1 MKEGM
6 KLHISRIDYVTIR
19 SELKYLIGARNGDFE
34 ERVLCGNP
42 LQRSGSGSEPD
53 PEPNR
58 AFGPVANTNSAVG
71 SVLS

>member
-1 MKEGM
+1 M
-6 KLHISRIDYVTIR
+6 LT
-19 SELKYLIGARNGDFE
+19 FE

-58 AFGPVANTNSAVG
+58 AFRPVANTTEATQIAQSTTIV
-71 SVLS
+71 VITVPKLLTRII

>member
-1 MKEGM
+1 M
-6 KLHISRIDYVTIR
+6 LT
-19 SELKYLIGARNGDFE
+19 FE

-58 AFGPVANTNSAVG
+58 EFGPVVNTNVKAGRVIHISCISHFVVRVQLAD
-71 SVLS
+71 LN